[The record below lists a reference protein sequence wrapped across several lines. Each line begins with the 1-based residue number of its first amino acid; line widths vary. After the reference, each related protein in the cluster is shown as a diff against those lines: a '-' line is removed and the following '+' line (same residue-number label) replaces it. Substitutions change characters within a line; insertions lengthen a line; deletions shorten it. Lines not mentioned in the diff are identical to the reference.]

1 MASKVLLELK
11 VDDKGSLK
19 IVQKEAQSA
28 AAATDRLSKSTKNVS
43 RARSQYHKQEK
54 GVGQA
59 GLSSAKSFSKLNQT
73 IGSGSSGLVG
83 AYAVLAANVFAATAA
98 FGVFQRAAQFD
109 DLIRG
114 LEFVGNAAGRNLPMV
129 SKRLKEITNN
139 ALSTES
145 AMRATALATGAGFS
159 VTQLEGLTKI
169 AKGASIALGRDLT
182 DALDRLV
189 RGTAKLE
196 PEILDELG
204 IMVRL
209 DKAVKNY
216 AASLNISED
225 ALTEFDRR
233 QAFLNETLAQGE
245 KKYFDIADAI
255 DTNPYDKLSAS
266 LSNLQ
271 KTIIGFVNNTLN
283 LSEGIT
289 FLSNN
294 VTALGAVAV
303 ALGSTLS
310 KSIAPA
316 LFNLDKSAAAS
327 ADAFAQQKLAM
338 LDTLGVADKMPAR
351 YAAALGPIKDGVG
364 TVEDFQQA
372 QDSLAASDK
381 KYNELKEKQKGVVE
395 TAEKAKVK
403 SEKGTRKLGVTQARL
418 NKLQQA
424 AIAGDK
430 KEADRQIAKLKNLQ
444 KGNTITGK
452 FIRSIETRSA
462 SELKSKE
469 VQKGL
474 EKTQARV
481 TEQLDKAALAQ
492 ERYNKS
498 IERGAQLSA
507 GYDQSLSNN
516 ALRYRELDEV
526 QQAQTASTAKHTRAQ
541 AIGEAASLSLFT
553 AFSTLKT
560 SVEQEGESNKR
571 NAEGKGKLARAM
583 AGLRT
588 VLFGVSGGFRVLLAG
603 AMAILPYFGY
613 LATAVTVLFAIFRDK
628 FLPRDIIKERA
639 DEAVESF
646 KSLDDI
652 QKQFNDT
659 GFQGAQGLG
668 NAYLALSGILDQL
681 HSQLQAITE
690 TATTQAADKITALNQ
705 TIAQLQADIAE
716 REKGV
721 KGGRTGRSATKRDK
735 KEIEEAGVTIQA
747 AENAIGKSIADNTQA
762 VIDGFLLQA
771 DLQARVAQLRKDE
784 ADAAGEVIDIF
795 ATAQFQQDADEI
807 RKISQE
813 LKTARTA
820 AAGIEDEEAR
830 SIALAK
836 AAADANEQVKIV
848 KRTSTV
854 IGQSFKAMDSSI
866 SEANTRI
873 ATFTNKTKE
882 PFEEIKGVVAGVANN
897 FKIYQ
902 EEIKKINAIPPMSR
916 TEEQKER
923 LSELNAQLT
932 FLEEKLKKLKVNP
945 SFTKNAEAA
954 GSFAGKVDS
963 LNKEIKDM
971 TANVA
976 TNEVVTKNFAAS
988 AKSIAGADSVISEMQ
1003 NKLVKDKIALLDK
1016 EIGREKDLL
1025 GTNKELSDNVKQME
1039 AERAK
1044 LVAKRLIPEE
1054 IAAQRRKKEIAEMQ
1068 TINKLAAARG
1078 KNDLDREKMI
1088 AKMQRASGKLSPAEE
1103 VKFAARAA
1111 DLRIKAAKAEMDAA
1125 LLRLSVEEA
1134 ILRAQFAR
1142 DDSEGGKQL
1151 GENEQEVLNLL
1162 GLQRSEVVKMGQE
1175 KIRQAR
1181 LAKQEQIRASSA
1193 ATTGIG
1199 VDKLPPQ
1206 QAAIIN
1212 SLLTIK
1218 KTQEAVNIAKADEKK
1233 LTDEVAAAVKRRD
1246 AAAAAQNAAG
1256 TSASQEQKDAT
1267 EKAEASLSQLKAAL
1281 TIQSQL
1287 VTDVQRNS
1295 LVAQREHV
1303 VQVLQGTAEAFRAM
1317 GPEGELGAAVA
1328 SASATLAGSITSS
1341 LEILNDTTGESGD
1354 RVQAGLAIAS
1364 SALTAFSSIAQ
1375 AASNQK
1381 IAAIDKE
1388 IEAEKKRDGKSKD
1401 SLAKIKALE
1410 GKKDALARKSFERN
1424 KKIQMAQTVINTA
1437 SAIVGILANEGG
1449 KLGAFAI
1456 PLAIMVGAMGA
1467 AQLAIIAGQSYQG
1480 GASSS
1485 GTSGIASGVS
1495 VGQRG
1500 NRVDVARSQ
1509 SARGEI
1515 AYLRGAQGT
1524 GGPENFK
1531 PAFYGSR
1538 MRAAGGET
1546 TGYMV
1551 GEQGPELF
1559 VPDRPGTVV
1568 SNDDVQD
1575 TISTPVNATF
1585 NINSIDASGVEDILV
1600 SQRGNIIGMIREAAN
1615 SYGQEFVEGVDTSVY
1630 TPSAGGVS
1638 KY

>member
-19 IVQKEAQSA
+19 IVQKEAQNA
-28 AAATDRLSKSTKNVS
+28 AAATDRLSKSTKNAS

-216 AASLNISED
+216 AASLGVSED

-283 LSEGIT
+283 LSGGIT

-316 LFNLDKSAAAS
+316 LFSLDKSAAAS

-381 KYNELKEKQKGVVE
+381 KYNELKEKQKGAVE
-395 TAEKAKVK
+395 TAEKAKSK
-403 SEKGTRKLGVTQARL
+403 SEKGTRKLGVVQARL

-424 AIAGDK
+424 AISGDK
-430 KEADRQIAKLKNLQ
+430 KEATRQIEKLKNLQ

-462 SELKSKE
+462 SELKSRE

-516 ALRYRELDEV
+516 ELRYRELDEV

-553 AFSTLKT
+553 AFSTLKD

-571 NAEGKGKLARAM
+571 SAEGKGKLARVM

-588 VLFGVSGGFRVLLAG
+588 AVFGVSGGFRVLLAG
-603 AMAILPYFGY
+603 AMAVLPYFGY
-613 LATAVTVLFAIFRDK
+613 LATAVTVLFALFRDK

-646 KSLDDI
+646 KSFDDI

-659 GFQGAQGLG
+659 GFEGAQGLG

-721 KGGRTGRSATKRDK
+721 KGGRTGQSATKRDRA
-735 KEIEEAGVTIQA
+735 EIEEAGNTITA
-747 AENAIGKSIADNTQA
+747 TENAIGKSIADNTQA

-795 ATAQFQQDADEI
+795 ATGQFQKDADRIREI
-807 RKISQE
+807 SEE
-813 LKTARTA
+813 LKNARTA
-820 AAGIEDEEAR
+820 AAAIDDEEAR
-830 SIALAK
+830 SAALAK
-836 AAADANEQVKIV
+836 AAADANEQVGIV

-854 IGQSFKAMDSSI
+854 IGQSFQAMDSSI

-873 ATFTNKTKE
+873 STFINKTKE
-882 PFEEIKGVVAGVANN
+882 PFEEIKGVVLGVANN

-902 EEIKKINAIPPMSR
+902 EEIKALNAIPPMFQSK
-916 TEEQKER
+916 EQKAR
-923 LSELNAQLT
+923 LNELTAQLT
-932 FLEEKLKKLKVNP
+932 FLEEKLKKLKINP
-945 SFTKNAEAA
+945 SFLENADAA
-954 GSFAGKVDS
+954 GTFGDEVDR
-963 LNKEIKDM
+963 LNKEIKEM
-971 TANVA
+971 TKNVA

-988 AKSIAGADSVISEMQ
+988 AKGIAGAESVISEMQ
-1003 NKLVKDKIALLDK
+1003 NKLVEDKIALLDK
-1016 EIGREKDLL
+1016 EIGREKALL
-1025 GTNKELSDNVKQME
+1025 GTNKELSDEAKQME
-1039 AERAK
+1039 TERAK
-1044 LVAKRLIPEE
+1044 LVAQRLIPEE
-1054 IAAQRRKKEIAEMQ
+1054 IAAQKRKKEIAEMQ

-1103 VKFAARAA
+1103 VKFAAKAA
-1111 DLRIKAAKAEMDAA
+1111 DLRITAAKAEMDAA

-1142 DDSEGGKQL
+1142 DDSEGGKEL
-1151 GENEQEVLNLL
+1151 GENEQEVLTLL

-1181 LAKQEQIRASSA
+1181 LAKQEQIRSSSA
-1193 ATTGIG
+1193 ATTGVG

-1218 KTQEAVNIAKADEKK
+1218 KSQEAVNQAKADEKS
-1233 LTDEVAAAVKRRD
+1233 LTDEIAAAEARRK
-1246 AAAAAQNAAG
+1246 AAAKISEAPGA
-1256 TSASQEQKDAT
+1256 TQEQKDVTAA
-1267 EKAEASLSQLKAAL
+1267 AEASLTDLKGAL
-1281 TIQSQL
+1281 TLQTQL

-1295 LVAQREHV
+1295 LLAQREHV

-1328 SASATLAGSITSS
+1328 GAQATLAGSITSS
-1341 LEILNDTTGESGD
+1341 LEILNDTTGKSGD

-1485 GTSGIASGVS
+1485 GTSGMASGVS

-1500 NRVDVARSQ
+1500 NSVDVGRSQ
-1509 SARGEI
+1509 STRGEL
-1515 AYLRGAQGT
+1515 AYLRGADGV
-1524 GGPENFK
+1524 GGAENFK

-1538 MRAAGGET
+1538 MRATGGET

-1575 TISTPVNATF
+1575 TIATPVNATF
-1585 NINSIDASGVEDILV
+1585 NINTIDASGVEDILV
-1600 SQRGNIIGMIREAAN
+1600 AQRGNIIGMIREGAN
-1615 SYGQEFVEGVDTSVY
+1615 SYGQGFLEEVDTSIY

-1638 KY
+1638 RY